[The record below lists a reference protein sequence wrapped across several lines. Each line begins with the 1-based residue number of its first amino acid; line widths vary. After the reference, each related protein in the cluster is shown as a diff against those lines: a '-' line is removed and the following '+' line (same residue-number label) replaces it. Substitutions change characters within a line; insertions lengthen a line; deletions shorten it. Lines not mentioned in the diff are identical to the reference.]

1 MKILTIENQF
11 LQTPKKKILIFNLKF
26 DEKKFLQFLS
36 IFYPILP
43 NPLFTRV
50 SPSKE
55 NAEPRELNQKTTLK
69 VTCQIFL
76 ILKAYRKCIKYIYIP
91 NKELV
96 ELGQRT

>member
-1 MKILTIENQF
+1 
-11 LQTPKKKILIFNLKF
+11 
-26 DEKKFLQFLS
+26 
-36 IFYPILP
+36 
-43 NPLFTRV
+43 LFTRV

-76 ILKAYRKCIKYIYIP
+76 ILKAYIGIKYIYIP

-96 ELGQRT
+96 ELGQRTKINMASKLC